1 MSRRAAQSG
10 EVEITY
16 TPRTDA
22 TREAELSVLAQ
33 VYRSVLE
40 SRKADEPAP
49 EPDGRDDTEGSTN
62 DRTAT
67 EIIPEPS

>member
-22 TREAELSVLAQ
+22 TPETELSVLAQ

-49 EPDGRDDTEGSTN
+49 EPDGRDEAKGVQD
-62 DRTAT
+62 DRPA
-67 EIIPEPS
+67 ESSLPR